1 MTEPRTER
9 VFERSKRA
17 NYWLPPL
24 TPFAKPHSVRG
35 SQMTKLIHY
44 DYFRLLTGPAGKIP
58 YLALG
63 AKEEYRGERSGPESK
78 K

>member
-17 NYWLPPL
+17 NHWLPPL
-24 TPFAKPHSVRG
+24 TSFAKPHSVRG

-44 DYFRLLTGPAGKIP
+44 HYFLLLTGAAGNFVC
-58 YLALG
+58 LALG
-63 AKEEYRGERSGPESK
+63 AKEEYRGERSGPENK
-78 K
+78 E